1 MINQVLEA
9 DGYLGT
15 PLRVLQTGQ
24 RCFRLLGELD
34 LSSAEP
40 LSRFLDEHLGRA
52 GDLTLDL
59 RGLTFIDSA
68 GLHLFIG
75 AASTLAGRGGLR
87 LLEPART
94 VARVIDTAGLDRV
107 ANLEVVSSEDAQ
119 RRGTGPVVPVPPI
132 DISEGPDVPAP
143 AGN

>member
-1 MINQVLEA
+1 MIDQALEA
-9 DGYLGT
+9 EGYVGA
-15 PLRVLQTGQ
+15 PLRVLQTGP

-40 LSRFLDEHLGRA
+40 LSRFLDSELA
-52 GDLTLDL
+52 LPGDLTLDL

-75 AASTLAGRGGLR
+75 AAAALGGRGGLR
-87 LLEPART
+87 LLEPRRS
-94 VARVIDTAGLDRV
+94 VAKVIETTGLDRV

-119 RRGTGPVVPVPPI
+119 RGGTGPVVPVSPI
-132 DISEGPDVPAP
+132 DLS
-143 AGN
+143 